1 MDRFKENSWD
11 KKDEQDNTEFLEMER
26 EINLKTFPHMAELVA
41 ENNQFEGED
50 GKCDEGVNEV
60 NDDSESSGRD
70 EEVYDEEASSDS
82 SGESSGSDSG
92 ETC

>member
-1 MDRFKENSWD
+1 
-11 KKDEQDNTEFLEMER
+11 
-26 EINLKTFPHMAELVA
+26 MAELVV
-41 ENNQFEGED
+41 EDNECEGED

-70 EEVYDEEASSDS
+70 EEVSDEEASSDS
-82 SGESSGSDSG
+82 NSESSGSDSG